1 MYNYGYINI
10 YTGGV
15 TTYMKKFYFSFG
27 VISLLIIFIN
37 IIDTLSGYTDNTILF
52 ISNPILRFLA
62 HNDILKTS
70 GVTYYLFNTNDVYL
84 SYGIHLASFILF
96 GALIDFI
103 IDIYQKL
110 NLTKNYR

>member
-1 MYNYGYINI
+1 
-10 YTGGV
+10 
-15 TTYMKKFYFSFG
+15 MKK
-27 VISLLIIFIN
+27 LLFHQKFFKIVKKALFLRIFLIKQWFN
-37 IIDTLSGYTDNTILF
+37 NILF

-70 GVTYYLFNTNDVYL
+70 GVTYYLLNTNDVYL
-84 SYGIHLASFILF
+84 SYAIHLASFVLL

-103 IDIYQKL
+103 TDIYQKL